1 MKKIVVLSVL
11 VGVAAFAANTGRDE
25 ARRGGSYGAAV
36 GGGHIPAHGPA
47 RAEAS
52 RPAQPS
58 SPSRDQRPAA
68 ESRIGVDERN
78 HPLAPHVHANNDQ
91 WVGHD
96 SGAAD
101 PRYRVD
107 RAWAHGRFTGG
118 FGPQHVFLL
127 GGGSRERFWFGS
139 YYWDIAPY
147 DYNTVEGWN
156 WAGDQIVIYED
167 PDHDGWYL
175 AYNPRFGTYAH
186 VEYLGN

>member
-1 MKKIVVLSVL
+1 MKKIVVLTAMIC
-11 VGVAAFAANTGRDE
+11 VAAFAASKGRDDE
-25 ARRGGSYGAAV
+25 PRGSRGAAV
-36 GGGHIPAHGPA
+36 GGGHIPSHGPA

-58 SPSRDQRPAA
+58 SPARDQRPAA
-68 ESRIGVDERN
+68 GSRIGLDERN
-78 HPLAPHVHANNDQ
+78 HPQAPHVHVNNDE

-96 SGAAD
+96 SGAND
-101 PRYRVD
+101 PHYRVD

-118 FGPQHVFLL
+118 FGPQHVFVL
-127 GGGSRERFWFGS
+127 GGGNRERFRFGN

-147 DYNTVEGWN
+147 DYYIVGEWN
-156 WAGDQIVIYED
+156 WAGDRIVIYED